1 MNKSKIIAFSAV
13 SLSVALLL
21 TACGNSSSK
30 SEQPT
35 QKANYSFAS
44 NILTLDTSMAL
55 MLILL
60 MFFSMLM
67 LDLFVGILMRKLSMI
82 WQNQLTFQKM
92 VKLIM

>member
-13 SLSVALLL
+13 SLSAALLL

-44 NILTLDTSMAL
+44 NILTLDTSMAADVNS
-55 MLILL
+55 IDVLL
-60 MFFSMLM
+60 NV
-67 LDLFVGILMRKLSMI
+67 DA
-82 WQNQLTFQKM
+82 
-92 VKLIM
+92 